1 MLDAVAGFILAGGES
16 RRMGT
21 EKARLVLDGQSFV
34 ERIVRELSSVTS
46 SIKVVGDKVSPAEI
60 KLHVNPPI
68 DIQAAPDIYPQ
79 WGALGG
85 VHAALSACSDSWA
98 LVVACDF
105 PFVTGELFAK
115 LASLCEDFEAVAPI
129 QLDGIPQPLCSLYR
143 VEPCLRVAERLIK
156 SGERKP
162 ITLLQSVRT
171 RWVLFN
177 ELSHLKG
184 ADCFF
189 DNINTPEDYVRVKKK
204 GLGIDDVAMG

>member
-1 MLDAVAGFILAGGES
+1 MLDAIAGFILAGGES

-34 ERIVRELSSVTS
+34 ERIAGQLSSVTS
-46 SIKVVGDKVSPAEI
+46 SIKVVGDKVSPAE
-60 KLHVNPPI
+60 LNLPGE
-68 DIQAAPDIYPQ
+68 IQSAPDVYPQ

-85 VHAALSACSDSWA
+85 VHAALSACSESWA
-98 LVVACDF
+98 LVVACDY
-105 PFVTGELFAK
+105 PFVTGELFAS
-115 LASLCEDFEAVAPI
+115 LASVRQDFDAVAPI
-129 QLDGIPQPLCSLYR
+129 QQDGIPQPLCSLYR
-143 VEPCLRVAERLIK
+143 VEPCLSLAERLIK

-177 ELSHLKG
+177 ELSLLKG

-189 DNINTPEDYVRVKKK
+189 DNINTPEDYARVKKK
-204 GLGIDDVAMG
+204 GLSFDDVVMG

>member
-34 ERIVRELSSVTS
+34 ERIGRELSSVTS

-105 PFVTGELFAK
+105 PFVTRELFAR
-115 LASLCEDFEAVAPI
+115 LASLCGDFEAVAPI

>member
-21 EKARLVLDGQSFV
+21 EKARLVLDGQTFV
-34 ERIVRELSSVTS
+34 ERIARELSSVTS
-46 SIKVVGDKVSPAEI
+46 SVKVVGDKVSPAE
-60 KLHVNPPI
+60 LDLPI
-68 DIQAAPDIYPQ
+68 DLQSAPDVYPQ

-85 VHAALSACSDSWA
+85 VHAALSACSESWA

-105 PFVTGELFAK
+105 PFVTGELFAS
-115 LASLCEDFEAVAPI
+115 LASVRQDFDAVAPI
-129 QLDGIPQPLCSLYR
+129 QQDGIPQPLCSLYR
-143 VEPCLRVAERLIK
+143 VEPCLSLAERLIK

-177 ELSHLKG
+177 ELSLLNG

-189 DNINTPEDYVRVKKK
+189 DNINTPEDYARVNEK
-204 GLGIDDVAMG
+204 GLSIDDVAMG

>member
-1 MLDAVAGFILAGGES
+1 MPEAIAGFILAGGES

-34 ERIVRELSSVTS
+34 ERIARELSSVTS
-46 SIKVVGDKVSPAEI
+46 SVKVVGDKVSPAELN
-60 KLHVNPPI
+60 LHLNLPI

-85 VHAALSACSDSWA
+85 VHAALSACSESWA

-105 PFVTGELFAK
+105 PLVTEELFGR
-115 LASLCEDFEAVAPI
+115 LASVREGFEAVAPI
-129 QLDGIPQPLCSLYR
+129 QHDGIPQPLCSLYR
-143 VEPCLRVAERLIK
+143 VEPCLRLAEQMIE

-171 RWVLFN
+171 RWLSFN
-177 ELSHLKG
+177 ELKHLKG
-184 ADCFF
+184 ADSFF
-189 DNINTPEDYVRVKKK
+189 ENINTPEDYARVKKK
-204 GLGIDDVAMG
+204 GLSIDDVATG

>member
-34 ERIVRELSSVTS
+34 ERIARELSSVTS

-60 KLHVNPPI
+60 NLHVNPPI

-105 PFVTGELFAK
+105 PFVTGELFAR
-115 LASLCEDFEAVAPI
+115 LTRLCGEFEAVAPI
-129 QLDGIPQPLCSLYR
+129 QPDGIPQPLCSLYR

-189 DNINTPEDYVRVKKK
+189 DNINTPQDYVRVKKK

>member
-1 MLDAVAGFILAGGES
+1 MLDAVAGFILAGGAS

-21 EKARLVLDGQSFV
+21 EKARLLLNGQSFV
-34 ERIVRELSSVTS
+34 ERIARELSSVTS
-46 SIKVVGDKVSPAEI
+46 SIKVVGDRVSPAE
-60 KLHVNPPI
+60 LNLPI
-68 DIQAAPDIYPQ
+68 DIQCAPDVYPQ

-85 VHAALSACSDSWA
+85 VHAALSACSESWA

-105 PFVTGELFAK
+105 PFVTGELFAS
-115 LASLCEDFEAVAPI
+115 LAGVRQDFDAVAPI
-129 QLDGIPQPLCSLYR
+129 QQDGIPQPLCSLYR
-143 VEPCLRVAERLIK
+143 VEPCLSLAERLIK

-177 ELSHLKG
+177 ELSLLKG

-189 DNINTPEDYVRVKKK
+189 DNINTPEDYARVKKK
-204 GLGIDDVAMG
+204 GLSIDDVAMG

>member
-21 EKARLVLDGQSFV
+21 EKSRLVLNGQSFV
-34 ERIVRELSSVTS
+34 ERIARELSGVIS
-46 SIKVVGDKVSPAEI
+46 SIKVVGDKVSPAEL
-60 KLHVNPPI
+60 KLHLNLPV
-68 DIQAAPDIYPQ
+68 DIQTVPDIYPQ

-85 VHAALSACSDSWA
+85 VHAALSACSESWA

-105 PFVTGELFAK
+105 PFVTGELFAN
-115 LASLCEDFEAVAPI
+115 LANLRQDFEAVAPI
-129 QLDGIPQPLCSLYR
+129 QEDGIPQPLCSLYR
-143 VEPCLRVAERLIK
+143 VEPCLRLAEQLIK

-177 ELSHLKG
+177 ELSHLQG

-189 DNINTPEDYVRVKKK
+189 DNINTPEDYTRVKKK
-204 GLGIDDVAMG
+204 GLSTDDVALG

>member
-1 MLDAVAGFILAGGES
+1 MLNAVCCFILAGGES

-21 EKARLVLDGQSFV
+21 EKSRLVLNGQSFI
-34 ERIVRELSSVTS
+34 ERIARELSRVTS
-46 SIKVVGDKVSPAEI
+46 SIKVVGDKLSPVE
-60 KLHVNPPI
+60 LNLLLNLPI
-68 DIQAAPDIYPQ
+68 DIQAAPDVYPK

-85 VHAALSACSDSWA
+85 VHAALSACSESWA

-105 PFVTGELFAK
+105 PLVTSELFVT
-115 LASLCEDFEAVAPI
+115 LANLREDFEAVAPI
-129 QLDGIPQPLCSLYR
+129 QEDGIPQPLCSLYR
-143 VEPCLRVAERLIK
+143 VEPCLRLAEQLIK

-184 ADCFF
+184 VDC
-189 DNINTPEDYVRVKKK
+189 
-204 GLGIDDVAMG
+204 L

>member
-1 MLDAVAGFILAGGES
+1 MLDAVAGFVLAGGES

-21 EKARLVLDGQSFV
+21 EKSRLVLDGQSFV
-34 ERIVRELSSVTS
+34 ERIARELSAVTS
-46 SIKVVGDKVSPAEI
+46 SIKLVGDKVSSAEL
-60 KLHVNPPI
+60 KQHVNLPS
-68 DIQAAPDIYPQ
+68 DIQVAPDVHPQ

-85 VHAALSACSDSWA
+85 VHAALSACSESWA
-98 LVVACDF
+98 LVVACDY
-105 PFVTGELFAK
+105 PFVTSELFAN
-115 LASLCEDFEAVAPI
+115 LTNLREDFEAVAPI
-129 QLDGIPQPLCSLYR
+129 QADGIPQPLCSLYR
-143 VEPCLRVAERLIK
+143 VEPCLRLAEKLIK

-189 DNINTPEDYVRVKKK
+189 DNINTPEDYTRVKKK
-204 GLGIDDVAMG
+204 GLSIDDVAMG

>member
-34 ERIVRELSSVTS
+34 ERIARELSSVTS

-68 DIQAAPDIYPQ
+68 DMQAAPDIYPQ

-115 LASLCEDFEAVAPI
+115 LASLRGDFEAVAPI

-143 VEPCLRVAERLIK
+143 VEPCLREAEQLIK

>member
-21 EKARLVLDGQSFV
+21 EKSRLIFGGQSFV
-34 ERIVRELSSVTS
+34 ERIARELSGVSS
-46 SIKVVGDKVSPAEI
+46 SIKVVGDKVSPAEL
-60 KLHVNPPI
+60 KQHLNLPI
-68 DIQAAPDIYPQ
+68 DIQVAPDVYPK

-85 VHAALSACSDSWA
+85 VHAALSACSETWA

-105 PFVTGELFAK
+105 PFVTTELFAN
-115 LASLCEDFEAVAPI
+115 LANLREDFEAVAPI
-129 QLDGIPQPLCSLYR
+129 QEDGIPQPLCSLYR
-143 VEPCLRVAERLIK
+143 VEPCLRLAEQLIK

-177 ELSHLKG
+177 ELSRLKG

-189 DNINTPEDYVRVKKK
+189 DNINTPEDYTRVKKK
-204 GLGIDDVAMG
+204 GLSIDDVAMG